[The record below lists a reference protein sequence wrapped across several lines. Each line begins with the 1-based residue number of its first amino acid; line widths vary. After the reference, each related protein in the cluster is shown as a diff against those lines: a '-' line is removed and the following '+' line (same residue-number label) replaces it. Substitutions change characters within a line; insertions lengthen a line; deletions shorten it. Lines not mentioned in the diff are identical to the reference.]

1 MCGAVHQLPMSRR
14 RRIWHRAAGWLA
26 VLLLAVPSP
35 AQENTITVTFPTA
48 GGKTA
53 VVGAFQ
59 RQGLT
64 YISLSDLSQVLRVSV
79 YENAESGKLELK
91 YPGYRVKVTRGSPF
105 IVVTTPATPR
115 GRTPSVI
122 QLPHDVLYAASA
134 YFVPVD
140 EGTSTLSLLLNT
152 AVTFDRPGRSLTMG
166 ETRMGPENEIAG
178 IALEEKANGT
188 LIRIRSARVLSDI
201 ETWLRRDNSLY
212 VTIPDARA
220 DTTALNAT
228 PASGLVRTVVAIQT
242 PTALQLT
249 FRLTG
254 KIATS
259 EVIRDEFSNDLLI
272 SVRSAG
278 SEEKVAPPPT
288 PPPAVEEPR
297 PRVEPRDNA
306 ESDRTRWKLD
316 VIVLDAGHGGKDWGA
331 IGVSGVREK
340 DVALGITLKLGR
352 LLERNLKDVRVVYT
366 RKDDRFI
373 ELDRRGQIA
382 NAAGGKL
389 FISIHANSLRRKP
402 SPTRGFEVYLLRP
415 GKTEDA
421 IAIAER
427 ENSVIEYEEGYAER
441 YKELT
446 DENFIL
452 VTMAQS
458 AYMRYSEDFADML
471 QQELERATGIPN
483 KGVRQAGFYVL
494 VGASMPNVLVETA
507 YLSNRD
513 DERLLKSEQGQQR
526 FADALY
532 RAVKRYKEA
541 YEKGLREGS
550 PDRGGR

>member
-1 MCGAVHQLPMSRR
+1 MSECGRTWR
-14 RRIWHRAAGWLA
+14 RAAGWMA
-26 VLLLAVPSP
+26 ALLLAVSSP
-35 AQENTITVTFPTA
+35 AQENTVTVSFPAA

-59 RQGLT
+59 RQGVT
-64 YISLSDLSQVLRVSV
+64 YVSLSDLSQVLRVSV

-91 YPGYRVKVTRGSPF
+91 YPGYRVKITRGSPF
-105 IVVTTPATPR
+105 IVVTTPAAPR

-122 QLPHDVLYAASA
+122 QLSHEVLYAASA
-134 YFVPVD
+134 YFVPVE

-166 ETRMGPENEIAG
+166 GTRTGPENEIAG

-188 LIRIRSARVLSDI
+188 LIRIRSAGMLRDI

-228 PASGLVRTVVAIQT
+228 PATGLVRTVVAIQT

-272 SVRSAG
+272 SVRSVG
-278 SEEKVAPPPT
+278 SEEKVAPPP
-288 PPPAVEEPR
+288 PPPVEQPR
-297 PRVEPRDNA
+297 PTVEPRDNTT
-306 ESDRTRWKLD
+306 SDRTRWKLD

-340 DVALGITLKLGR
+340 DVALGITVKLGR
-352 LLERNLKDVRVVYT
+352 LIERNMKDVRVVYT

-471 QQELERATGIPN
+471 QHELERATGIPN

-507 YLSNRD
+507 YLSNPE
-513 DERLLKSEQGQQR
+513 DERLLKSERGQQQ
-526 FADALY
+526 FADAIY

-550 PDRGGR
+550 AAGEGR

>member
-1 MCGAVHQLPMSRR
+1 MNRHAHTRR
-14 RRIWHRAAGWLA
+14 WIGGWVT
-26 VLLLAVPSP
+26 VLLLAASSL
-35 AQENTITVTFPTA
+35 AQENSVTVSFPAA
-48 GGKTA
+48 GGKT
-53 VVGAFQ
+53 VVAGAFH
-59 RQGLT
+59 RQGQIYVSLT
-64 YISLSDLSQVLRVSV
+64 DLAQVLRVST
-79 YENAESGKLELK
+79 YENAEAGKLELK
-91 YPGYRVKVTRGSPF
+91 YPQYRVKVTRGSPF
-105 IVVTTPATPR
+105 IVITNPAAAR
-115 GRTPSVI
+115 GRTQTVV
-122 QLPHDVLYAASA
+122 QLPHDVLYAANA
-134 YFVPVD
+134 YFVPVE
-140 EGTSTLSLLLNT
+140 EGTTTLSLLLNT

-166 ETRMGPENEIAG
+166 GTRTGPDNEISA
-178 IALEEKANGT
+178 ITLDEKTNGT
-188 LIRIRSARVLSDI
+188 LIRIRSASKLSDI
-201 ETWLRRDNSLY
+201 ETWLRQDNWLY

-228 PASGLVRTVVAIQT
+228 PGAGVVRGVVAIQT

-259 EVIRDEFSNDLLI
+259 EVIRDELSNDLLI

-278 SEEKVAPPPT
+278 SEEKVAPPP
-288 PPPAVEEPR
+288 PPPPQEARPAAEPR
-297 PRVEPRDNA
+297 EDV
-306 ESDRTRWKLD
+306 ESDRKRWNLD

-340 DVALGITLKLGR
+340 DVTLGITLKLGR
-352 LLERNLKDVRVVYT
+352 LLERNMKDVKVVYT

-458 AYMRYSEDFADML
+458 AYMRSSEDIADML
-471 QQELERATGIPN
+471 QQELEKATGIPN

-507 YLSNRD
+507 YLSNRE
-513 DERLLKSEQGQQR
+513 DERLLKSERGQQQ
-526 FADALY
+526 FADAIY
-532 RAVKRYKEA
+532 RAVKRYGDE
-541 YEKGLREGS
+541 YEKVLREGS
-550 PDRGGR
+550 AAGAGR

>member
-1 MCGAVHQLPMSRR
+1 MTA
-14 RRIWHRAAGWLA
+14 
-26 VLLLAVPSP
+26 LLLASS
-35 AQENTITVTFPTA
+35 ALGQDNTVTVTFPSA

-64 YISLSDLSQVLRVSV
+64 YVSLSDLAQVLRVSA
-79 YENAESGKLELK
+79 YENAEAGKLELK
-91 YPGYRVKVTRGSPF
+91 YPAYRVKITRGSPF
-105 IVVTTPATPR
+105 IVLTTPGSPR
-115 GRTPSVI
+115 TRTPTVI
-122 QLPHDVLYAASA
+122 QLSHHVLYAAGS
-134 YFVPVD
+134 YFLPVE
-140 EGTSTLSLLLNT
+140 EGGSTLSLLLNT
-152 AVTFDRPGRSLTMG
+152 AVTFDRPGRTLAMG
-166 ETRMGPENEIAG
+166 EPRTGPENEIRA
-178 IALEEKANGT
+178 ITFEEKANGT
-188 LIRIRSARVLSDI
+188 LIRIRSASTLRDI
-201 ETWLRRDNSLY
+201 ETLLRQDNWLY

-228 PASGLVRTVVAIQT
+228 AGAGLVRGVVAIQT

-254 KIATS
+254 KVATS
-259 EVIRDEFSNDLLI
+259 EVLRDDLSADLLI
-272 SVRSAG
+272 SLRSAG
-278 SEEKVAPPPT
+278 SEERLAPAPPP
-288 PPPAVEEPR
+288 PPPPEETRPAVTPTET
-297 PRVEPRDNA
+297 RDA
-306 ESDRTRWKLD
+306 DRARWNLD

-331 IGVSGVREK
+331 LGVTGVREK

-352 LLERNLKDVRVVYT
+352 LLEKNLKGVKVVYT
-366 RKDDRFI
+366 RKDDRFV

-382 NAAGGKL
+382 NAGGGKL
-389 FISIHANSLRRKP
+389 CISLHANSLRRKP

-471 QQELERATGIPN
+471 QQELEKATGIPN

-507 YLSNRD
+507 YLSNRE
-513 DERLLKSEQGQQR
+513 DERLLKSEQGQQK
-526 FADALY
+526 FAEAIY
-532 RAVKRYKEA
+532 RAVKRYKA
-541 YEKGLREGS
+541 SYEKGLTEGAS
-550 PDRGGR
+550 R